1 MINGAL
7 RPWGKPQWLLQMER
21 LRNEQ
26 WLLIGALSTQDRC
39 LAMLD
44 HRVKSFNL
52 AHAAFLEISEKQTTF
67 RERSEAR
74 RDQNRNKW
82 HADTQGYSC
91 ELLSYDL
98 LEPLIRL
105 QKQVTLWT
113 NGPFKKSIILD
124 VSCLPERYF
133 FPMLRWLLSSA
144 QVENLIVTC
153 MSPEKYTEEELAYD
167 PQEWA
172 HIQTF
177 GLTAFGDEKPVK
189 SVIVG
194 AGFLPFSLPEW
205 LRKDYNTNSIQ
216 VSMLFPF
223 PAPPANIKRSWEF
236 VRQVEV
242 GLPLKDEARL
252 VRVGANDMPGC
263 FDRIDRMT
271 RRGTV
276 GTIFAP
282 FGPKAHS
289 IAMCLQAIKT
299 GAQVLYTQPTYY
311 HPEYTSGVKIED
323 GLPAGFA
330 YAIRVSGHT
339 FY

>member
-1 MINGAL
+1 MINGVL
-7 RPWGKPQWLLQMER
+7 RPWGKPQWLLQMEA
-21 LRNEQ
+21 LRTEQ
-26 WLLIGALSTQDRC
+26 WLLIGTLSAQDRC
-39 LAMLD
+39 LAMLG
-44 HRVKSFNL
+44 HRTQSFNL
-52 AHAAFLEISEKQTTF
+52 AHAAFLEISEKQSRYQVQSEER
-67 RERSEAR
+67 REKNRKKWYSET
-74 RDQNRNKW
+74 
-82 HADTQGYSC
+82 HGYSF

-98 LEPLIRL
+98 LEPLRRL
-105 QKQVTLWT
+105 QRQVALWT
-113 NGPFKKSIILD
+113 SGPLRKSIILD

-133 FPMLRWLLSSA
+133 FPMVRWLLSSDE
-144 QVENLIVTC
+144 VENLIITC
-153 MSPEKYTEEELAYD
+153 MSPERYTEEELAYD

-172 HIQTF
+172 HIPTF
-177 GLTAFGDEKPVK
+177 GLSSLGDAKPVK
-189 SVIVG
+189 RVVVG

-205 LRKDYNTNSIQ
+205 LKKDYNESSIK

-242 GLPLKDEARL
+242 GLRLRDEAQL
-252 VRVGANDMPGC
+252 ARVGANDMPGC
-263 FDRIDRMT
+263 FDRIDRIT
-271 RRGTV
+271 RRGAV

-299 GAQVLYTQPTYY
+299 EAQVLYTQPTYY
-311 HPEYTSGVKIED
+311 HPEYTTGVKIED

-330 YAIRVSGHT
+330 YAIRVHGHN